1 MRLFY
6 APASPF
12 AAKVRMAAA
21 HCGITLDLV
30 QTDTGAEPADLL
42 AVNPLGK
49 IPTLIAKDG
58 AALYDSAVICDY
70 LDRLSGHQLVPQS
83 EAGWLLVKRIAAT
96 ADGVADAAL
105 LSVYEKRMRPE
116 ERQHQP
122 WVDRQLGKAWRSL
135 AVLESNIASLGAEP
149 NLAHFALGSV
159 LGYLDLRFKG
169 QWEDKHPQ
177 LVAWLAAFPAVFP
190 AYAELKPQA

>member
-12 AAKVRMAAA
+12 VAKVRMAAA
-21 HCGITLDLV
+21 HCGIALTV
-30 QTDTGAEPADLL
+30 IPTDTGAEPAELL

-49 IPTLIAKDG
+49 IPTLIAEDG

-70 LDRLSGHQLVPQS
+70 FDRLSGHKLVPQ
-83 EAGWLLVKRIAAT
+83 GGHDWLLVKRIAAT
-96 ADGVADAAL
+96 ADGVADGAL
-105 LSVYEKRMRPE
+105 LTVYEARMRPE
-116 ERQHQP
+116 ERRHQP
-122 WVDRQLGKAWRSL
+122 WVDRQLGKAWRGM
-135 AVLESNIASLGAEP
+135 AVLESNIASLGPELT
-149 NLAHFALGSV
+149 LAHFALAGL

-177 LVAWLAAFPAVFP
+177 LVAWIEAFPEAFPA
-190 AYAELKPQA
+190 YEELKPQA